1 MICAINGLPI
11 SVGGPD
17 SGTGLNTLKAH
28 VLSLSS
34 LQVSNVMIRTHIYIT
49 EEQARD
55 IKLRAKRQRRRE
67 SDIARELLER
77 GRFIS
82 QGHRQESIG
91 EALLRLAEVGKKF
104 GLTGPTDLST
114 NLDDYL
120 YGDKQ

>member
-1 MICAINGLPI
+1 
-11 SVGGPD
+11 
-17 SGTGLNTLKAH
+17 
-28 VLSLSS
+28 
-34 LQVSNVMIRTHIYIT
+34 MIRTHIYFT

-55 IKLRAKRQRRRE
+55 IKLRAQRERRRE
-67 SDIARELLER
+67 SDVTRELIER

-82 QGHRQESIG
+82 QGRKQESLG
-91 EALLRLAEVGKKF
+91 DALLRLAEIGRKL